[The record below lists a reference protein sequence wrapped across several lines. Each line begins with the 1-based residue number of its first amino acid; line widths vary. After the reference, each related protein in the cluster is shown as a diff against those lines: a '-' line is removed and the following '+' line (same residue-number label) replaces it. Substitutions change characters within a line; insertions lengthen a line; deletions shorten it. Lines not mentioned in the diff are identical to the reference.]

1 MNEAAQTPE
10 LVMSWETDSLNFIH
24 EPLLSDAELV
34 EIMIQPKPVKQN
46 EKHIQLQEKS
56 NQDQSFI
63 NDETLMEA
71 GLIEFN
77 DPALYEF
84 GIL

>member
-1 MNEAAQTPE
+1 
-10 LVMSWETDSLNFIH
+10 
-24 EPLLSDAELV
+24 
-34 EIMIQPKPVKQN
+34 MIQPKPVKQN